1 MARISEILDIEK
13 QRTEKEEWN
22 VIHLFKEGGFYRA
35 YEWSAW
41 LIVTMAYNDEIREQ
55 TGDRKPLN
63 VTHKRSRNSDE
74 TFLFVGFP
82 LKSADK
88 FIPQR
93 TSFDSVSDTQL
104 AITIE
109 LRWEDDLSYD
119 ALNEAFLKWKEEQ
132 PIQEPKQRRD
142 ESPASEV
149 MIRQKS
155 TLTGIMSEILAWPLE
170 QKTLMENTAYLS
182 SIKQRLAGLI

>member
-1 MARISEILDIEK
+1 MAKIADVLT
-13 QRTEKEEWN
+13 TEQNRQASGEWGK
-22 VIHLFKEGGFYRA
+22 IHLFEMGDFYRA

-41 LIVTMAYNDEIREQ
+41 LIVTMAYNDEVRQQ

-74 TFLFVGFP
+74 TFVFVGFP
-82 LKSADK
+82 LKSAEK

-93 TSFDSVSDTQL
+93 TSFETVSDTQID
-104 AITIE
+104 ITIE
-109 LRWEDDLSYD
+109 LTWDDDLSYD